1 MNQPGCE
8 EMQMA
13 AMAMEEGQVP
23 EIPGPLVR
31 EHLNQCAACRD
42 AAAAMSST
50 LATLARQTRRRHPA
64 DLWPAIQRNVAPRP
78 AAWPYVVLAVLLAVY
93 ELIELVSD
101 RQWSIAIQIIPVLIA
116 FGLFRI
122 LKQSPFQ
129 IATELRLGGE

>member
-8 EMQMA
+8 EMQRA

-23 EIPGPLVR
+23 EIPDPLVR

-78 AAWPYVVLAVLLAVY
+78 AAWPYVVLAMLLVVY
-93 ELIELVSD
+93 ELIDLVSD

-129 IATELRLGGE
+129 IATELRLEGE

>member
-8 EMQMA
+8 EMQIA
-13 AMAMEEGQVP
+13 AMAIEEGQVP
-23 EIPGPLVR
+23 EVPGPLVR

-50 LATLARQTRRRHPA
+50 LATLASQTRRRHPA

-78 AAWPYVVLAVLLAVY
+78 AAWPYVVLAMLLAVY

>member
-8 EMQMA
+8 EMQIA
-13 AMAMEEGQVP
+13 AMAIAEGQAP
-23 EIPGPLVR
+23 EIPVPLVR

-50 LATLARQTRRRHPA
+50 LATLASQTRRRHPA

-78 AAWPYVVLAVLLAVY
+78 AAWPYVVLAMLLAVY
-93 ELIELVSD
+93 ELIELVPD

>member
-8 EMQMA
+8 EMQIA
-13 AMAMEEGQVP
+13 AMAIAEGQAP
-23 EIPGPLVR
+23 EIPVPLVR
-31 EHLNQCAACRD
+31 EHLNQCPACRD
-42 AAAAMSST
+42 AVTAISPT

-78 AAWPYVVLAVLLAVY
+78 AAWPYVVLAVLLGVY

>member
-1 MNQPGCE
+1 MSKPGCE

-13 AMAMEEGQVP
+13 AMAIEERQVP
-23 EIPGPLVR
+23 EIPAPLVH
-31 EHLNQCAACRD
+31 EHLSECPACRD
-42 AAAAMSST
+42 AVAAMSSA
-50 LATLARQTRRRHPA
+50 LAVLARQTRRRHPA

-122 LKQSPFQ
+122 VKQSPFQ
-129 IATELRLGGE
+129 IATELRLEGE

>member
-8 EMQMA
+8 EMQIA
-13 AMAMEEGQVP
+13 AMAIEEGQVP
-23 EIPGPLVR
+23 EIPVPLVR
-31 EHLNQCAACRD
+31 EHLNQCPACRD
-42 AAAAMSST
+42 AVTAISPT

-64 DLWPAIQRNVAPRP
+64 DLWPAIQRNVAPRS
-78 AAWPYVVLAVLLAVY
+78 ATWPYVVLAMLLAVY
-93 ELIELVSD
+93 ELIELVPD

-129 IATELRLGGE
+129 IATELRLEGE

>member
-8 EMQMA
+8 EMQIA
-13 AMAMEEGQVP
+13 AMAIAEGQAP
-23 EIPGPLVR
+23 EIPVPLVR
-31 EHLNQCAACRD
+31 EHLNQCPACRD
-42 AAAAMSST
+42 AVTAISPT

-78 AAWPYVVLAVLLAVY
+78 AAWPYVVLAMLLGVY

-129 IATELRLGGE
+129 IATELRLEGE

>member
-8 EMQMA
+8 EMQIA
-13 AMAMEEGQVP
+13 AMAIAEGQAP
-23 EIPGPLVR
+23 EIPVPLVR
-31 EHLNQCAACRD
+31 EHLNQCPACRD
-42 AAAAMSST
+42 AVTAISPT

-78 AAWPYVVLAVLLAVY
+78 AAWPYVVLAVLLGVY
-93 ELIELVSD
+93 ELIDLVSD

-129 IATELRLGGE
+129 IATELRLEGE

>member
-8 EMQMA
+8 EMQIA
-13 AMAMEEGQVP
+13 AMAIAEGQAP
-23 EIPGPLVR
+23 EIPVPLVR
-31 EHLNQCAACRD
+31 EHLNQCPACRD
-42 AAAAMSST
+42 AVTAISPT

-64 DLWPAIQRNVAPRP
+64 DLWPAIQRNVAPRS
-78 AAWPYVVLAVLLAVY
+78 AAWPYVVLAVLLGVY

-129 IATELRLGGE
+129 IATELRLEGE

>member
-8 EMQMA
+8 EMQRA

-23 EIPGPLVR
+23 GIPGPLVR
-31 EHLNQCAACRD
+31 EHLNQCPACRD
-42 AAAAMSST
+42 AVTAISST

-78 AAWPYVVLAVLLAVY
+78 AAWPYVVLAMLLAVY

-129 IATELRLGGE
+129 IATELRLEGE

>member
-8 EMQMA
+8 EMQRA

-122 LKQSPFQ
+122 VKQSPFQ
-129 IATELRLGGE
+129 IATELRLEGE

>member
-50 LATLARQTRRRHPA
+50 LAVLARQTRRRHPA

-78 AAWPYVVLAVLLAVY
+78 AAWPYVVLAMLLAVY

>member
-8 EMQMA
+8 EMQRA

-23 EIPGPLVR
+23 EIPDPLVR

-129 IATELRLGGE
+129 IATELRLEGE